1 MENSVEV
8 KLKQLYKVQA
18 IDTKIDKIH
27 AIRGE
32 LPMEVADLED
42 EIEGL
47 NTRVEKLKSEID
59 GLNEDIDAKKQ
70 SMKDSDVLIKKYD
83 AQLGDVKNNR
93 EYLALTK
100 EIELQNLEKM
110 ASEKKINEFKDKIEE
125 KKGLIESSKALAG
138 ERKKDLDVKKN
149 ELQSITGETQKEE
162 DELNGIRNSIMDG
175 IEDRLKKAYEKIRTS
190 YPNKMAVVPIER
202 ESCGGCFSLIPPQRQ
217 LDIGNRKKVIVCEH
231 CGRVLVD
238 NDLAEAIKAEVNK
251 ETAKA

>member
-18 IDTKIDKIH
+18 IDSKIDKIH

-32 LPMEVADLED
+32 LPMEVSDLED

-47 NTRVEKLKSEID
+47 GTRVEKLKAEIES
-59 GLNEDIDAKKQ
+59 LNEDIDAKKQ
-70 SMKDSDVLIKKYD
+70 SMKDSDSLIKKYD

-110 ASEKKINEFKDKIEE
+110 ASEKKINEFKHQIEA
-125 KKGLIESSKALAG
+125 KKESIESSKHLAE
-138 ERKKDLDVKKN
+138 ERKKDLEVKKG
-149 ELQSITGETQKEE
+149 ELDNITGETQKEE
-162 DELNGIRNSIMDG
+162 EGLLKLRNEIMSN
-175 IEDRLKKAYEKIRTS
+175 IEARLAKAYDKIRSS
-190 YPNKMAVVPIER
+190 YSNKLAVVPIER

-217 LDIGNRKKVIVCEH
+217 LDIANRKKIIVCEH

-238 NDLAEAIKAEVNK
+238 YDLSEAVRADVGQ
-251 ETAKA
+251 AVSA

>member
-1 MENSVEV
+1 MENSVEI

-18 IDTKIDKIH
+18 IDSKIDKIH

-47 NTRVEKLKSEID
+47 NTRVEKLKAEIE
-59 GLNEDIDAKKQ
+59 GLNVDIDAKKQ
-70 SMKDSDVLIKKYD
+70 SMKDSDGLIKKYD

-110 ASEKKINEFKDKIEE
+110 ASEKKIKAFLQQIEDK
-125 KKGLIESSKALAG
+125 KALIESSKELAG
-138 ERKKDLDVKKN
+138 ERKKDLDVKKG
-149 ELQSITGETQKEE
+149 ELNNITGETQKEE
-162 DELNGIRNSIMDG
+162 DDLLKMREGLMSDIEARLSKAYDGIR
-175 IEDRLKKAYEKIRTS
+175 AS
-190 YPNKMAVVPIER
+190 YPNKLAVVPIER

-217 LDIGNRKKVIVCEH
+217 LDIANRKKIIVCEH

-238 NDLAEAIKAEVNK
+238 NDLAEAIKADLNQEVS
-251 ETAKA
+251 A

>member
-1 MENSVEV
+1 MENSVEA

-18 IDTKIDKIH
+18 IDSKIDKIH

-32 LPMEVADLED
+32 LPMEVSDLED

-47 NTRVEKLKSEID
+47 GTRVEKLKAEIE

-70 SMKDSDVLIKKYD
+70 SMKDSDGLIKKYD

-110 ASEKKINEFKDKIEE
+110 ASEKKINEFKNQIES
-125 KKGLIESSKALAG
+125 KKENIESSKHLAE
-138 ERKKDLDVKKN
+138 ERKKDLDVKKG
-149 ELQSITGETQKEE
+149 ELDNITGETQKEE
-162 DELNGIRNSIMDG
+162 EELQKLRNDIMVN
-175 IEDRLKKAYEKIRTS
+175 IEARLAKAYDKIRSS
-190 YPNKMAVVPIER
+190 YSNKLAVVPIER

-217 LDIGNRKKVIVCEH
+217 LDIANRKKIIVCEH

-238 NDLAEAIKAEVNK
+238 YDLSEAVKVEVGQ
-251 ETAKA
+251 AVSA